1 LNEVTIAFVVT
12 RFLLGAR
19 DAELLAGLDSHASGA
34 AHALARRLQDPE
46 QRRRAEAL
54 GPPLLELVNALEM
67 RHLEA
72 RFP

>member
-1 LNEVTIAFVVT
+1 MNDVAIAFVVT
-12 RFLLGAR
+12 RYLLGAR
-19 DAELLAGLDSHASGA
+19 DADLLAGLDSNASSA

-54 GPPLLELVNALEM
+54 GPPLFELVNALET
-67 RHLEA
+67 RYLEA